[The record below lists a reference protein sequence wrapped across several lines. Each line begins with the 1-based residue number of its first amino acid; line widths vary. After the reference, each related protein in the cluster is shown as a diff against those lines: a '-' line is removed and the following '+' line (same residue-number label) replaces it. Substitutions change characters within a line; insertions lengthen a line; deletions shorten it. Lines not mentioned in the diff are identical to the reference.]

1 MALSYKDYLEQSQL
15 PHMWCPGCGDGI
27 ILRAYTEALAELNLA
42 PKDVVTVTG
51 IGCWGKAD
59 DYLSTQAFHGTHGRA
74 LAFATGIK
82 TANPDLTVVTLMGDG
97 DAVTIGGNHFIH
109 AARRNVN
116 LTAIVTNNYNYGMTG
131 GQYSATTPLESKTTT
146 SPNGVAEPGFDVCF
160 LAEAAGANFVAR
172 TTVYHAV
179 ALKNLI
185 KEGILHPGFSLVEVI
200 SPCPTYF
207 GRFNVHPSPVNM
219 MNWLKEKAIPV
230 QKYRELPLEEQ
241 HEHFAVG
248 KLVKKDRP
256 DFYTTYRRIN
266 GGKKGAE
273 EGDTNGR

>member
-1 MALSYKDYLEQSQL
+1 MAARRYEDYLDKNRL

-27 ILRAYTEALAELNLA
+27 ILRAYLEALVELDLA

-59 DYLSTQAFHGTHGRA
+59 DYLTTQAFHGTHGRA

-82 TANPDLTVVTLMGDG
+82 LANPNLSVVTLMGDG

-109 AARRNVN
+109 AARRNVDV
-116 LTAIVTNNYNYGMTG
+116 TAIVANNYNYGMTG

-146 SPNGVAEPGFDVCF
+146 SPKGMPEPGFDVCL

-172 TTVYHAV
+172 TTAYHAG

-185 KEGILHPGFSLVEVI
+185 KEAITHKGFSLVEVI

-207 GRFNVHPSPVNM
+207 GRFNGKSSAVNM
-219 MNWLKEKAIPV
+219 FNWLKDTAVPV
-230 QKYRELPLEEQ
+230 SKYGEMTTEEQ
-241 HEHFAVG
+241 AKRFAIG
-248 KLVKKDRP
+248 TLVKKERP
-256 DFYTTYRRIN
+256 DFYTTYRRIHGASQQP
-266 GGKKGAE
+266 GGE
-273 EGDTNGR
+273 E

>member
-1 MALSYKDYLEQSQL
+1 MAVRRYQDYLDKNRL

-27 ILRAYTEALAELNLA
+27 ILRAYTEALVELDLA
-42 PKDVVTVTG
+42 PKEVVTVTG

-59 DYLSTQAFHGTHGRA
+59 DYLTTQAFHGTHGRA

-82 TANPDLTVVTLMGDG
+82 LANPDLHVVTLMGDG

-109 AARRNVN
+109 AARRNID

-146 SPNGVAEPGFDVCF
+146 SPKGTPEPGFNVCL

-172 TTVYHAV
+172 TTAYHAT

-185 KEGILHPGFSLVEVI
+185 KEAITHKGFSLVEVI

-207 GRFNVHPSPVNM
+207 GRFNGNSSAVNM
-219 MNWLKEKAIPV
+219 FNWLKDSAVPIS
-230 QKYRELPLEEQ
+230 KYGKMTAEEQ
-241 HEHFAVG
+241 AERFAVG
-248 KLVKKDRP
+248 TLVKKERP
-256 DFYTTYRRIN
+256 DFYTTYRRIHRASQQPK
-266 GGKKGAE
+266 GGE
-273 EGDTNGR
+273 

>member
-1 MALSYKDYLEQSQL
+1 MAVRRYQDYLDKNRL

-27 ILRAYTEALAELNLA
+27 ILRAYTEALVELDLA
-42 PKDVVTVTG
+42 PKEVVTVTG

-59 DYLSTQAFHGTHGRA
+59 DYLTTQAFHGTHGRA

-82 TANPDLTVVTLMGDG
+82 LANPDLHVVTLMGDG

-109 AARRNVN
+109 AARRNID

-146 SPNGVAEPGFDVCF
+146 SPKGTPEPGFNVCL

-172 TTVYHAV
+172 TTAYHAT

-185 KEGILHPGFSLVEVI
+185 KDAITHKGFSLVEVI

-207 GRFNVHPSPVNM
+207 GRFNGNSSAVNM
-219 MNWLKEKAIPV
+219 FNWLKDSAVPIS
-230 QKYRELPLEEQ
+230 KYGKMTAEEQ
-241 HEHFAVG
+241 AERFAVG
-248 KLVKKDRP
+248 TLVKKERP
-256 DFYTTYRRIN
+256 DFYTTYRRIHRASQQPK
-266 GGKKGAE
+266 GGE
-273 EGDTNGR
+273 